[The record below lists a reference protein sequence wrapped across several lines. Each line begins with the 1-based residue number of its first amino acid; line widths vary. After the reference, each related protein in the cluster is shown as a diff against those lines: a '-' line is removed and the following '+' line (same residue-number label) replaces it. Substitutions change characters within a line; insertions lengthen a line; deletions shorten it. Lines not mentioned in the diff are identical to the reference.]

1 MHEVLTFFLNCMAI
15 AVAVVF
21 TIVTLTLIFGHLLPW
36 IFDEKNES
44 HVDKITKKRMDT
56 LKSLTGPMLVHIN
69 NGTRFDAQKV
79 IDIQPG
85 MHDGHDDFVIFING
99 SGKKKY
105 VRFGTIKL
113 IEEQHEK
120 LKNN

>member
-21 TIVTLTLIFGHLLPW
+21 TIVALTLIFGHLMPW
-36 IFDEKNES
+36 IFNENDES
-44 HVDKITKKRMDT
+44 HVDKITQKRLDT
-56 LKSLTGPMLVHIN
+56 LKSLTGPMVVHLN

-79 IDIQPG
+79 IDIQSG
-85 MHDGHDDFVIFING
+85 MHDGHDDFVMFVNA

-105 VRFGTIKL
+105 ARFCTIRL
-113 IEEQHEK
+113 VEEQHEK